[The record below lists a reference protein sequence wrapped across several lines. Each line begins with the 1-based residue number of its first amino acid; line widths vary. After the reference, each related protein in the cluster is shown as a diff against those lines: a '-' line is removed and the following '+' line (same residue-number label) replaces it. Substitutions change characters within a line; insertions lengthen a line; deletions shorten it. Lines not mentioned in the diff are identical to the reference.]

1 MNKLLKGSL
10 VGGKSMKEKLKNN
23 KLLVVVV
30 IICVIA
36 LAVIIGKSLKNE
48 DDVLATIGNEK
59 ITKDDLYEVLEKQ
72 YGSTALD
79 TLINNKIV
87 ELEAEKEKITVSDK
101 EVKEELNNFIAD
113 YGGEDKFNAALESS
127 NVSLSDF
134 KKDVENFKKIEKLLE
149 PSIKITD
156 DEMKTYFEQNKENF
170 NQAAQVEASHI
181 LVEDEA
187 TVNEVEKKLAA
198 GEDFAELAKTY
209 SKDTSNAENGGQLGY
224 FGAGEMLEPFEK
236 AAFAMKVGEIS
247 KPVKTD
253 YGYHIIKV
261 TGKKEAKTAVYE
273 DHKDE
278 IKKALFDEK
287 VNSEY
292 PTWLAEKK
300 EKYKIKNNLEK

>member
-1 MNKLLKGSL
+1 
-10 VGGKSMKEKLKNN
+10 MKEKLKNN

>member
-1 MNKLLKGSL
+1 
-10 VGGKSMKEKLKNN
+10 MKEKLKNN

-187 TVNEVEKKLAA
+187 TANEVEKKLVA